1 MANDRFLQMLGIAKR
16 ARLLSEGHDVC
27 VEAIKKGKARICLFA
42 SDASERLIKEFET
55 LLQNCKQDVPVK
67 KLPYSMNELNFA
79 LAYRAAVLT
88 VNDEGIAKKL
98 DDIEKAQNGEEN

>member
-1 MANDRFLQMLGIAKR
+1 MANDKFLQMLGIAKR

-27 VEAIKKGKARICLFA
+27 VDAIKKGKACMCLFA
-42 SDASERLIKEFET
+42 SDASDRLVKEFET
-55 LLQNCKQDVPVK
+55 LLQNSKRDVPIK
-67 KLPYSMNELNFA
+67 HLSYSMNDLNFA

-98 DDIEKAQNGEEN
+98 KTLNGEEI

>member
-1 MANDRFLQMLGIAKR
+1 MANDKFLQMLGIAKR

-27 VEAIKKGKARICLFA
+27 VDAVKKGRASMCLFA
-42 SDASERLIKEFET
+42 SDASDRLIKEFESIV
-55 LLQNCKQDVPVK
+55 QNCKQDVPIK

-79 LAYRAAVLT
+79 LSYRAAVLT

-98 DDIEKAQNGEEN
+98 DAIEKMQNGEEN

>member
-1 MANDRFLQMLGIAKR
+1 MANDKFLQMLGIAKR

-27 VEAIKKGKARICLFA
+27 VDAIKKGKACMCLFA
-42 SDASERLIKEFET
+42 SDASDRLVKEFET
-55 LLQNCKQDVPVK
+55 LLQNSKRDVPIK
-67 KLPYSMNELNFA
+67 HLPYSMNDLNFA

-98 DDIEKAQNGEEN
+98 KTLNGEEI

>member
-27 VEAIKKGKARICLFA
+27 VDAIKKGKAHMCLFA
-42 SDASERLIKEFET
+42 SDASERLVKEFEA
-55 LLQNCKQDVPVK
+55 LLKNGKRNVPIK
-67 KLPYSMNELNFA
+67 HLPYSMNELNFA

-88 VNDEGIAKKL
+88 VNDEGIAGKL
-98 DDIEKAQNGEEN
+98 EEIEKMLHGEEN

>member
-1 MANDRFLQMLGIAKR
+1 MANDKFLQMLGIAKR

-27 VEAIKKGKARICLFA
+27 VDAIKKGKAYMCLFA
-42 SDASERLIKEFET
+42 SDASDRLVKEFEM
-55 LLQNCKQDVPVK
+55 LLQNCRQSVPIK

-88 VNDEGIAKKL
+88 VNDEGIAKRL
-98 DDIEKAQNGEEN
+98 DAIDKTQNGEEN

>member
-27 VEAIKKGKARICLFA
+27 VDAIKKGRACMCLFA
-42 SDASERLIKEFET
+42 SDASERLVKEIET
-55 LLQNCKQDVPVK
+55 LLQNSGRSIPIKH
-67 KLPYSMNELNFA
+67 LPYSMNELNFA
-79 LAYRAAVLT
+79 LAYRVAVLT

-98 DDIEKAQNGEEN
+98 DAIEKIQNGEEH